1 MKLILPPSK
10 KKLHCRGFSL
20 VETTIAVGIAAT
32 VLVALVGLI
41 PVSLD
46 TLREASNTTAS
57 ARIVQS
63 ISSDYRMRDWSDV
76 LQQQQQGSQEDYS
89 FDGQGTRVKTGDTSA
104 IFTAR
109 VSVTDAKP
117 LPGMSSSNPR
127 LKAVQILVTSSPN
140 PDLAFQQPA
149 TCKRAQT
156 LLAQTDKT
164 ASTTAVASN

>member
-1 MKLILPPSK
+1 MKLTLPPSK
-10 KKLHCRGFSL
+10 KSTHCRGFSL

-63 ISSDYRMRDWSDV
+63 ISSDYRMREWSDV
-76 LQQQQQGSQEDYS
+76 LQQQQQGSPEDYS
-89 FDGQGTRVKTGDTSA
+89 FDGQGTRVKAGDSTA

-109 VSVTDAKP
+109 VSVVDAQP
-117 LPGMSSSNPR
+117 LPGMTSSNPR

>member
-1 MKLILPPSK
+1 MKPTLRPSNK
-10 KKLHCRGFSL
+10 HRRGFSL

-46 TLREASNTTAS
+46 TLREASNTTAA

-76 LQQQQQGSQEDYS
+76 LQQQQQGTPQDYC
-89 FDGQGTRVKTGDTSA
+89 FDAQGTRVKTGDTTA

-109 VSVTDAKP
+109 VTVANAQP
-117 LPGMSSSNPR
+117 LPGMAASNSR
-127 LKAVQILVTSSPN
+127 LKAVQILVTGNPN
-140 PDLAFQQPA
+140 PELAFQKPQ

-164 ASTTAVASN
+164 ASTAAVASN

>member
-1 MKLILPPSK
+1 MKTTLIPAK
-10 KKLHCRGFSL
+10 KATLCRGFSL

-57 ARIVQS
+57 ARIVQA

-76 LQQQQQGSQEDYS
+76 LQQQQQGSQQDYT
-89 FDGQGTRVKTGDTSA
+89 FDAQGTRVKTGDASA

-117 LPGMSSSNPR
+117 LPGMASSNPR
-127 LKAVQILVTSSPN
+127 LKAVQILVTSSPQ
-140 PDLAFQQPA
+140 PELAFQKPA
-149 TCKRAQT
+149 TCQRAQT

>member
-1 MKLILPPSK
+1 MKLTLPPSK
-10 KKLHCRGFSL
+10 KSTHCRGFSL

-63 ISSDYRMRDWSDV
+63 ISSDYRMREWSDV
-76 LQQQQQGSQEDYS
+76 LQQQQQGSPEDYS
-89 FDGQGTRVKTGDTSA
+89 FDGQGTRVKAGDTSA